1 MDYLRI
7 FCAILAFLLIIFI
20 LIFPDVATLGAKNAV
35 EMWLNIVI
43 PCLMPYC
50 AASTMLVKSGV
61 LQRLSRPL
69 NRATRKLTGFS
80 GCFSYVFI
88 TSLLSGYPNGARLC
102 GELYS
107 SGSISAKEA
116 SRMINAT
123 SLCGPSFIICA
134 VSSGMLNNISLFKYI
149 IVGHYLSS
157 LIIALI
163 NGKTA
168 KFSALELSKTNKE
181 KDNSAW
187 DIIASSVEIAA
198 FAMLKILGFMVVLC
212 VFGSLVANIFSDFLI
227 NGSAINALFYG
238 IIEMTNG
245 CKAASTLEIPTALVI
260 ISFIVSFGG
269 LSVICQTVSAAKEYN
284 LKTRG
289 LIPSKIVQGIISAS
303 ITFLYLHFFP
313 PTVSAFSIQQST
325 YTISIIPVI
334 VAVICS
340 ITVLIAKRNRN

>member
-1 MDYLRI
+1 MLFI
-7 FCAILAFLLIIFI
+7 VLI
-20 LIFPDVATLGAKNAV
+20 LIFPDIASSGAKDAV

-50 AASTMLVKSGV
+50 AASTMLVKCGV
-61 LQRLSRPL
+61 LQRLSKPL
-69 NRATRKLTGFS
+69 NKMTKKITGFS

-107 SGSISAKEA
+107 SGSITHEEA

-134 VSSGMLNNISLFKYI
+134 VSSGMLNNISLYKYI
-149 IVGHYLSS
+149 IIGHYISS
-157 LIIALI
+157 IIIALI
-163 NGKTA
+163 NGKTGP
-168 KFSALELSKTNKE
+168 FTALSVKDENKE
-181 KDNSAW
+181 QTSTAW

-212 VFGSLVANIFSDFLI
+212 VLGSLFANILSGFLI
-227 NGSAINALFYG
+227 SGSARCALFYG

-245 CKAASTLEIPTALVI
+245 CRQAALLDIPVALVL

-269 LSVICQTVSAAKEYN
+269 FSVICQTVSAAKEYN
-284 LKTRG
+284 LKTSG

-303 ITFLYLHFFP
+303 LTYLCIKVFP
-313 PTVSAFSIQQST
+313 PTLTAFSIQQNN
-325 YTISIIPVI
+325 YTFSIIPVAAAFI
-334 VAVICS
+334 CALLVIF
-340 ITVLIAKRNRN
+340 IKRKRKC